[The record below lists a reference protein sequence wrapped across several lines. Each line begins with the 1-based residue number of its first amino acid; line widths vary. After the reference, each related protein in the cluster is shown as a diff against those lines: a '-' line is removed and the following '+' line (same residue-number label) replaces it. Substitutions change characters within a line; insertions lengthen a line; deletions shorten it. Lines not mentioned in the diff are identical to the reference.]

1 MSKII
6 EQIFAD
12 KKNSKI
18 SPKSKKVAEKNTEQ
32 RSSIKIDKTCQS
44 WGILIVLDNN
54 QLLPKTLDFPT
65 ATRTYTLK
73 CQQAKRGGG
82 SKGDSHIYLKSTFDD
97 INAYKCLKGLWRD
110 GGEKG
115 A

>member
-18 SPKSKKVAEKNTEQ
+18 LPKSKKVAEKNTEQ

-54 QLLPKTLDFPT
+54 QLLPRTLDFPT

-73 CQQAKRGGG
+73 CQQARGAVVAKVTVT
-82 SKGDSHIYLKSTFDD
+82 SI
-97 INAYKCLKGLWRD
+97 
-110 GGEKG
+110 
-115 A
+115 